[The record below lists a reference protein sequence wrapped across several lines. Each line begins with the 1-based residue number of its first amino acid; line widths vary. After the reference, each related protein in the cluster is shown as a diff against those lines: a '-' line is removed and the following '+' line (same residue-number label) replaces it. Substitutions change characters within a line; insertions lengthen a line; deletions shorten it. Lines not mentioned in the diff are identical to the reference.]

1 MLYFVIT
8 IFAIALL
15 ISLCTMPLAM
25 KLARAVGLVDKPD
38 AVRKL
43 HDKVTPLAGGLVVFV
58 ATVLSFILV
67 LSVWPELSWR
77 ADDAWELGALLGA
90 GTLIFIVG
98 LLDDRFGLRGRQK
111 LAGQILAVTILV
123 AFGYQVRRGG
133 LAGFTF

>member
-67 LSVWPELSWR
+67 
-77 ADDAWELGALLGA
+77 
-90 GTLIFIVG
+90 
-98 LLDDRFGLRGRQK
+98 
-111 LAGQILAVTILV
+111 
-123 AFGYQVRRGG
+123 
-133 LAGFTF
+133 